1 MCLTVGGRGLHNGGS
16 QPVNYYLSWVMGR
29 TSDAKDRLIQAAKD
43 LTYARGY
50 TAVGIK
56 DICQQAGVQKGSFYH
71 FFPTKRDLLLA
82 VIDSHVEWLR
92 GVVAEAADP
101 EKPPLERIRRL
112 FLLIGDFDEELVRST
127 GKMAGCPFGNLAAE
141 LNTRDEVIREKID
154 GVFAE
159 ATGFL
164 EQQLREA
171 RDAGDL
177 EDIDPSAGAQAI
189 LAYLEG
195 LQLLAATRN
204 SPGLVRSLSDGA
216 LRLAELGGAEN
227 SRPSVHTH

>member
-1 MCLTVGGRGLHNGGS
+1 
-16 QPVNYYLSWVMGR
+16 MGR
-29 TSDAKDRLIQAAKD
+29 TSDARDRLIQAAKD

-50 TAVGIK
+50 TAVGVK
-56 DICQQAGVQKGSFYH
+56 DICEQAGVHKGSFYH

-82 VIDSHVEWLR
+82 VIDAHVVWLR
-92 GVVAEAADP
+92 GVVTEAADP
-101 EKPPLERIRRL
+101 EQPPLERIRRL
-112 FLLIGDFDEELVRST
+112 FLLIGDFDEESVRRT

-141 LNTRDEVIREKID
+141 LNTQDEVVREKID

-164 EQQLREA
+164 ERQLREA

-177 EDIDPSAGAQAI
+177 EDIDPSAGARAI

-204 SPGLVRSLSDGA
+204 SPELLRSLAHGA